1 MIKGVKQNGFI
12 FVEKTAHNNIWLNE
26 RALSKI

>member
-1 MIKGVKQNGFI
+1 MRKCVKQNGFI
-12 FVEKTAHNNIWLNE
+12 FGEKITHNNIWLNE